1 MYNIRNFVI
10 ASTSIP
16 FLVLY
21 AVAVTHFNNL
31 MHCISSLGFEP
42 SPSPINSMRKCQCQH
57 PDQPLGT
64 VTFEICAK
72 VIFMKWLFIIV
83 IMILLLFIS
92 QIKFLKLSIF
102 SLFIGYFVSFLSFEC
117 SYIFIHFFHWVV
129 CLFLVDLLEFYFS
142 NSGHLSSVLCIANIP
157 PIFSLLL
164 ISFPVFLDK

>member
-1 MYNIRNFVI
+1 MYNIRNSVI

-16 FLVLY
+16 SLVLY
-21 AVAVTHFNNL
+21 AAAVTHFNNL

-42 SPSPINSMRKCQCQH
+42 SPSPMNSMWKCQCQH
-57 PDQPLGT
+57 PEQPLGT

-83 IMILLLFIS
+83 VMILLLFIS
-92 QIKFLKLSIF
+92 QIKFLRPSIF

-129 CLFLVDLLEFYFS
+129 FFLLIYWSFISQIQDIYLLFYALQIFP
-142 NSGHLSSVLCIANIP
+142 LSSACFWVHFLC
-157 PIFSLLL
+157 F
-164 ISFPVFLDK
+164 